1 MRVNYMKNN
10 DKVVTKCM
18 VCNDMIEIDNS
29 ELNSYYQKLILC
41 DRCRQSLLFIKD
53 NYEIINKIVK
63 SYEKPSISDEKI
75 EIEDSIAASGNDI
88 YNVREI
94 FK

>member
-1 MRVNYMKNN
+1 MKNN
-10 DKVVTKCM
+10 NWVVTNCAF
-18 VCNDMIEIDNS
+18 CNDLLEVNSS
-29 ELNSYYQKLILC
+29 ELNSPYHNLILC
-41 DRCRQSLLFIKD
+41 NRCRDAILFLKD
-53 NYEIINKIVK
+53 NYEIIRKIVK

-75 EIEDSIAASGNDI
+75 EIEDPIAASGNDI

>member
-1 MRVNYMKNN
+1 MNN
-10 DKVVTKCM
+10 NNKVATKCM
-18 VCNDMIEIDNS
+18 VCNELIEIDNS
-29 ELNSYYQKLILC
+29 ELNTYYWKLILC
-41 DRCRQSLLFIKD
+41 DKCRQSILFLRD
-53 NYEIINKIVK
+53 NYETINKIVK

-75 EIEDSIAASGNDI
+75 EIEDPIAASGNDI